1 MAQTPVETRPATLVV
16 HLPANAQLTID
27 EAQTTSTTDRRVF
40 QTPALKTGYEYYYT
54 LKAQVV
60 VDGKTEAVTQRVAV
74 RPGETITV
82 QMEVP
87 TATVAAR

>member
-1 MAQTPVETRPATLVV
+1 MAEVPVETKPATLIVQ
-16 HLPANAQLTID
+16 LPANAQLTID
-27 EAQTTSTTDRRVF
+27 EAQTTSTSAQRVF

-60 VDGKTEAVTQRVAV
+60 VDGKAETMTQRVAV

-87 TATVAAR
+87 ATTVAAR